1 MINKIILILSLTTS
15 ILFAQQTLQQRYP
28 NLPKELIALY
38 KSKEGVISEIESKLK
53 DFDSFSKKEKI
64 LFKHKIFDL
73 VSGDLLY
80 EYGKKDKKVFSDFLY
95 LYKGLINYKAYLLV
109 DKYCNNAR
117 ACDIGKNLAIM
128 NHNFFPTNLAY
139 EDTYLWALVKN
150 NKYDKALEK
159 FPLLIKKLEAKNKDA
174 TEVIEHYQYVLK
186 VTKFDTAKYITKLK
200 KYINQVY
207 MTKEKY
213 DKEQLFNE
221 FDSVVAINQDK
232 FISEINSIIKRYVN
246 DDLKLH
252 NNKMQPEDKNKT
264 TKKKL
269 EYNIKDG
276 VLYLKPNQFYNT
288 LYEDLNKAVYLKK
301 YKKIIIDLKDN
312 QGGLLTSVKDFISA
326 FLPNKKY
333 NLFIIKEKNNK
344 TTYTNNKSF
353 SLDDTTPLEILIDK
367 TTARG
372 ASYVASV
379 LSKYNRA
386 IVKGNIEQIDNSIK
400 KVLPLSNVFKDMIVI
415 IPSGFT
421 VDKDG
426 KDLEIKYK

>member
-1 MINKIILILSLTTS
+1 
-15 ILFAQQTLQQRYP
+15 
-28 NLPKELIALY
+28 
-38 KSKEGVISEIESKLK
+38 
-53 DFDSFSKKEKI
+53 
-64 LFKHKIFDL
+64 
-73 VSGDLLY
+73 
-80 EYGKKDKKVFSDFLY
+80 
-95 LYKGLINYKAYLLV
+95 
-109 DKYCNNAR
+109 
-117 ACDIGKNLAIM
+117 
-128 NHNFFPTNLAY
+128 
-139 EDTYLWALVKN
+139 
-150 NKYDKALEK
+150 
-159 FPLLIKKLEAKNKDA
+159 
-174 TEVIEHYQYVLK
+174 
-186 VTKFDTAKYITKLK
+186 
-200 KYINQVY
+200 